1 MALDTMKGLLVAGFV
16 SLAFLGFIE
25 CVQGQPSSAVGMN
38 ERPVTLVVPFAAGGG
53 SDILARI
60 VADKLRSVI
69 KQTVI
74 VDNRPGANGLIAS
87 QFVEKSKPDGYT
99 LMLGSNSTHVIAPLL
114 QPDKEAGETIRKK
127 FALISMISGTP
138 LVLAVS
144 EQSAIKDLKQ
154 FLSQSDK
161 ELTFGTFGVHS
172 SPHLMGTLLAAQ
184 SGARLLHVPYKGSA
198 PAVTD
203 LLSGQISS
211 VFLTIA
217 AISTY
222 VESKHIRALA
232 VTGTK
237 RVATLPDVPT
247 FQERGIEGLENP
259 GWFAVFAPANVPA
272 PVAAYLREGVRE
284 IMSQPDMQTKLQE
297 LGLQDARPLADR
309 EAAVWSESIVSTKAI
324 LRKTGLD
331 LN

>member
-1 MALDTMKGLLVAGFV
+1 MKGLLVAGFV
-16 SLAFLGFIE
+16 SLAFLGSIDGA
-25 CVQGQPSSAVGMN
+25 QGQPGSAVGMN

-127 FALISMISGTP
+127 FTLISMIAGTP

-154 FLSQSDK
+154 FLSPSDK
-161 ELTFGTFGVHS
+161 ERTFGTFGVHS

-211 VFLTIA
+211 VFLTVA

-247 FQERGIEGLENP
+247 FQESGVEGLENP
-259 GWFAVFAPANVPA
+259 GWFAVFAPASVPA

-284 IMSQPDMQTKLQE
+284 VMSQPDTQAKLQE
-297 LGLQDARPLADR
+297 LGLQDARPFADR
-309 EAAVWSESIVSTKAI
+309 ETAIWAESIVSTKAV